1 MKLFRHISIKT
12 KLLMVYITIT
22 GLILTSAFIIIMRME
37 ASTNRQN
44 VVSGLSVVGEIV
56 ADRSAASVAFS
67 DVESA
72 NSNLRTLRSHESI
85 VYACIRTEANESFAQ
100 YTIDSSTQYSCDD
113 FDIENTTRFDGNY
126 VDIYK
131 PILLE
136 GQPIGMLQ
144 VKASLDELNKRL
156 LDSAKLSFMIFTGL
170 MLIAAFLSRKL
181 MNLVTQPITR
191 LKDIAQ
197 SVTEKRNYDLRV
209 EQVSSDEVGV
219 LVNSFNKM
227 LDQIAAR
234 DRALNNEKE
243 KAEISALSAKRHASE
258 TEKMNAELEKEISER
273 LRVEKELQEL
283 NETLEEKVQERTLEL
298 KQLNEKI
305 GDIARSAGMAEVASG
320 VLHNVGNVLNSV
332 NVSASVMRE
341 QVRKSKAEN
350 LGRLVNLMQK
360 NQHDLADFISN
371 DEKGKQIPKFIAL
384 LAEQLTE
391 ERNTLF
397 RELDELANNIDH
409 IKNIISMQQSYAG
422 SYGVREKVKLSDLV
436 EDALK
441 INLQEV
447 NRHNIKVERHY
458 DETPLIYADK
468 HKLLQIIINL
478 ISNAKYA
485 LKEKADNNRLLQIM
499 IYKNDGE
506 AVIEIRDTGIGIA
519 QDDIQHLFEYGFKRR
534 RGGHGFG
541 LHHSALV
548 ANEVGG
554 RIKVYSEGPGK
565 GATFQLFVPL
575 DEKVAAA

>member
-1 MKLFRHISIKT
+1 MTALRHISIKS

-22 GLILTSAFIIIMRME
+22 GLILTSAFFIIMRME
-37 ASTNRQN
+37 QTSSRQN
-44 VVSGLSVVGEIV
+44 VISGLNVVGEIV
-56 ADRSAASVAFS
+56 ADRCAASVAFS
-67 DVESA
+67 DVQSA
-72 NSNLRTLRSHESI
+72 NSNLSTLSSHASI
-85 VYACIRTEANESFAQ
+85 VYACIRTDTNQSFAQ
-100 YTIDSSTQYSCDD
+100 YAVNGAEKYNCDD
-113 FDIENTTRFDGNY
+113 FDIDNTSRFDGNY

-136 GQPIGMLQ
+136 GQAIGMLQ
-144 VKASLDELNKRL
+144 VKASLDELNARL
-156 LDSAKLSFMIFTGL
+156 MESAKLSFLIFAGL

-181 MNLVTQPITR
+181 MSLVTEPITR

-197 SVTEKRNYDLRV
+197 SITEKRNYDLRM
-209 EQVSSDEVGV
+209 EQVSNDEVGV

-234 DRALNNEKE
+234 DRALNDEKE

-258 TEKMNAELEKEISER
+258 TEKMNIELEKEIGER

-341 QVRKSKAEN
+341 QVRKSKADN
-350 LGRLVNLMQK
+350 LSRLVDLMQQH
-360 NQHDLADFISN
+360 QHDLASFISD
-371 DEKGKQIPKFIAL
+371 DEKGKQIPKFIEL
-384 LAEQLTE
+384 LAEQLKE
-391 ERNTLF
+391 ERNILF
-397 RELDELANNIDH
+397 KELDELASNIDH

-422 SYGVREKVKLSDLV
+422 SYGVREKIKLSDLV

-447 NRHNIKVERHY
+447 NRHNIKLERHY

-485 LKEKADNNRLLQIM
+485 LKEKADQNRLLQIM
-499 IYKNDGE
+499 IYKNGTE

-519 QDDIQHLFEYGFKRR
+519 ADDMPHLFEYGFKRR

-548 ANEVGG
+548 ANELGG
-554 RIKVYSEGPGK
+554 RIKVNSEGPGK

-575 DEKVAAA
+575 DEKVVAA

>member
-1 MKLFRHISIKT
+1 MTALRHISIKS

-22 GLILTSAFIIIMRME
+22 GLILTSAFFIIMRME
-37 ASTNRQN
+37 QTSSRQN
-44 VVSGLSVVGEIV
+44 VISGLNVVGEIV
-56 ADRSAASVAFS
+56 ADRCAASVAFS
-67 DVESA
+67 DVQSA
-72 NSNLRTLRSHESI
+72 NSNLSTLSSHASI
-85 VYACIRTEANESFAQ
+85 VYACIRTDTNQSFAQ
-100 YTIDSSTQYSCDD
+100 YAVNDAEQYNCDD
-113 FDIENTTRFDGNY
+113 FDIDNTTRFDGNY

-136 GQPIGMLQ
+136 GQAIGMLQ
-144 VKASLDELNKRL
+144 VKASLDELNARL
-156 LDSAKLSFMIFTGL
+156 MESAKLSFLIFASL

-181 MNLVTQPITR
+181 MSMVTEPIMR

-197 SVTEKRNYDLRV
+197 SITEKKNYDLRM
-209 EQVSSDEVGV
+209 EQVSNDEVGV

-227 LDQIAAR
+227 LEQIAAR
-234 DRALNNEKE
+234 DRALNDEKE

-258 TEKMNAELEKEISER
+258 TEKMNAELEKEIGER

-341 QVRKSKAEN
+341 QVRKSKADN
-350 LGRLVNLMQK
+350 LSRLVDLMQQH
-360 NQHDLADFISN
+360 QHDLATFISD
-371 DEKGKQIPKFIAL
+371 DEKGKQIPKFIEL
-384 LAEQLTE
+384 LSEQLKE

-397 RELDELANNIDH
+397 KELDELASNIDH

-447 NRHNIKVERHY
+447 NRHNIKLERHY

-485 LKEKADNNRLLQIM
+485 LKEKADQNRLLQIM
-499 IYKNDGE
+499 IYKNGAE
-506 AVIEIRDTGIGIA
+506 AVIEIRDTGVGIA
-519 QDDIQHLFEYGFKRR
+519 ADDIPHLFEYGFKRR

-548 ANEVGG
+548 ANELGG
-554 RIKVYSEGPGK
+554 RIKVNSEGPGK

-575 DEKVAAA
+575 DEKVVAA

>member
-1 MKLFRHISIKT
+1 MTSLRNISIKS

-22 GLILTSAFIIIMRME
+22 GLILTSAFFIIMRMDQT
-37 ASTNRQN
+37 STRQN
-44 VVSGLSVVGEIV
+44 VISGLAVVGEIV
-56 ADRSAASVAFS
+56 ADRCTASVAFS

-72 NSNLRTLRSHESI
+72 NSNLRALRSHESI
-85 VYACIRTEANESFAQ
+85 VYACIRTDTNQPFAQ
-100 YTIDSSTQYSCDD
+100 YAIDSSTQYKCDD
-113 FDIENTTRFDGNY
+113 FSLENSTRFNGNY

-136 GQPIGMLQ
+136 GHAIGMLQ
-144 VKASLDELNKRL
+144 VKASLDELNERL
-156 LDSAKLSFMIFTGL
+156 MESARLSVLVFAGL

-181 MNLVTQPITR
+181 MNMVTQPITR

-197 SVTEKRNYDLRV
+197 SVTEKRNYDLRMD
-209 EQVSSDEVGV
+209 QVSNDEVGV

-234 DRALNNEKE
+234 DRALNEEKE

-258 TEKMNAELEKEISER
+258 TEKMNVELEKEIGER

-283 NETLEEKVQERTLEL
+283 NETLEEKVQERTAEL
-298 KQLNEKI
+298 KQLNQKI

-350 LGRLVNLMQK
+350 LGRLVNLMQ
-360 NQHDLADFISN
+360 QHQGDLAEFITQ
-371 DEKGKQIPKFIAL
+371 DEKGKQIPKFISL
-384 LAEQLTE
+384 LSEQLTE
-391 ERNTLF
+391 ERNILF
-397 RELDELANNIDH
+397 KELDELANNIDH

-447 NRHNIKVERHY
+447 NRHNIKVERQY

-478 ISNAKYA
+478 ISNAKNA
-485 LKEKADNNRLLQIM
+485 LKEKADQNRLLQIM
-499 IYKNDGE
+499 IYKSGSQ
-506 AVIEIRDTGIGIA
+506 AVIEIRDTGVGIA
-519 QDDIQHLFEYGFKRR
+519 EDDMQHLFEYGFKRR
-534 RGGHGFG
+534 QGGHGFG

-548 ANEVGG
+548 ANELGG
-554 RIKVYSEGPGK
+554 RIKVYSEGPGQ

-575 DEKVAAA
+575 DEKVVAA

>member
-1 MKLFRHISIKT
+1 
-12 KLLMVYITIT
+12 
-22 GLILTSAFIIIMRME
+22 
-37 ASTNRQN
+37 
-44 VVSGLSVVGEIV
+44 
-56 ADRSAASVAFS
+56 
-67 DVESA
+67 
-72 NSNLRTLRSHESI
+72 
-85 VYACIRTEANESFAQ
+85 
-100 YTIDSSTQYSCDD
+100 
-113 FDIENTTRFDGNY
+113 
-126 VDIYK
+126 
-131 PILLE
+131 
-136 GQPIGMLQ
+136 
-144 VKASLDELNKRL
+144 
-156 LDSAKLSFMIFTGL
+156 
-170 MLIAAFLSRKL
+170 
-181 MNLVTQPITR
+181 
-191 LKDIAQ
+191 
-197 SVTEKRNYDLRV
+197 
-209 EQVSSDEVGV
+209 VSSDEVGV

>member
-156 LDSAKLSFMIFTGL
+156 LDSVKLSLMIFTGL

-181 MNLVTQPITR
+181 MDMVTQPITR

-209 EQVSSDEVGV
+209 EQVSNDEVGV

-350 LGRLVNLMQK
+350 LDRLVNLMQK

-485 LKEKADNNRLLQIM
+485 LKEKADNNRLLLIM

-575 DEKVAAA
+575 DEKVVAA

>member
-1 MKLFRHISIKT
+1 
-12 KLLMVYITIT
+12 V
-22 GLILTSAFIIIMRME
+22 
-37 ASTNRQN
+37 
-44 VVSGLSVVGEIV
+44 
-56 ADRSAASVAFS
+56 ASVAFS
-67 DVESA
+67 DVQSA
-72 NSNLRTLRSHESI
+72 NSNLSVLRSHDSI
-85 VYACIRTEANESFAQ
+85 VYACIRTDSNESFAE
-100 YTIDSSTQYSCDD
+100 YTIGSAGQYSCDD
-113 FDIENTTRFDGNY
+113 FKVDNATQFDGGY
-126 VDIYK
+126 IDVYK

-136 GQPIGMLQ
+136 DQPIGRLQ
-144 VKASLDELNKRL
+144 VKASLDELNERL
-156 LDSAKLSFMIFTGL
+156 LDSAKLSFMIFAGL
-170 MLIAAFLSRKL
+170 MLLAAFLSKKL
-181 MNLVTQPITR
+181 MSMVTKPITR

-197 SVTEKRNYDLRV
+197 SVTENKNYDLRM
-209 EQVSSDEVGV
+209 EQVSNDEVGV

-227 LDQIAAR
+227 LDQIATR
-234 DRALNNEKE
+234 DRELNEEKE
-243 KAEISALSAKRHASE
+243 KAEVSAHTAKRHATE
-258 TEKMNAELEKEISER
+258 TEKMNIELEKEIGER
-273 LRVEKELQEL
+273 LRVEKELHEL

-298 KQLNEKI
+298 KQLNQKI

-350 LGRLVNLMQK
+350 LSRLVNLLQ
-360 NQHDLADFISN
+360 QHQDDLAGFISH
-371 DEKGKQIPKFIAL
+371 DEKGKQVPKFISL
-384 LAEQLTE
+384 LSDQLME
-391 ERNTLF
+391 ERQILF
-397 RELDELANNIDH
+397 KELDGLANNIDH

-447 NRHNIKVERHY
+447 NRHNIKLQRHY

-485 LKEKADNNRLLQIM
+485 LKEKTDEDRLLEIK
-499 IYKNDGE
+499 IYRNGSE
-506 AVIEIRDTGIGIA
+506 AVVEIHDTGIGIA

-554 RIKVYSEGPGK
+554 RIKVYSDGPGQ

-575 DEKVAAA
+575 DEKVVAA

>member
-1 MKLFRHISIKT
+1 MTALRHISIKS

-22 GLILTSAFIIIMRME
+22 GLILTSAFFIIMRME
-37 ASTNRQN
+37 QASSRQN
-44 VVSGLSVVGEIV
+44 VISGLNVVGEIV
-56 ADRSAASVAFS
+56 ADRCAASVAFS
-67 DVESA
+67 DVQSA
-72 NSNLRTLRSHESI
+72 NSNLSTLSSHASI
-85 VYACIRTEANESFAQ
+85 VYACIRTDTNQSFAQ
-100 YTIDSSTQYSCDD
+100 YAVNGAEKYNCDD
-113 FDIENTTRFDGNY
+113 FDIDNTSRFDGNY

-136 GQPIGMLQ
+136 GQAIGMLQ
-144 VKASLDELNKRL
+144 VKASLDELNARL
-156 LDSAKLSFMIFTGL
+156 MESAKFSFLIFAGL

-181 MNLVTQPITR
+181 MSLVTEPITR

-197 SVTEKRNYDLRV
+197 SITEKRNYDLRM
-209 EQVSSDEVGV
+209 EQVSNDEVGV

-234 DRALNNEKE
+234 DRALNDEKE

-258 TEKMNAELEKEISER
+258 TEKMNIELEKEIGER

-341 QVRKSKAEN
+341 QVRKSKADN
-350 LGRLVNLMQK
+350 LSRLVDLMQQH
-360 NQHDLADFISN
+360 QHDLASFISD
-371 DEKGKQIPKFIAL
+371 DEKGKQIPKFIEL
-384 LAEQLTE
+384 LAEQLKE
-391 ERNTLF
+391 ERNILF
-397 RELDELANNIDH
+397 KELDELASNIDH

-485 LKEKADNNRLLQIM
+485 LKEKADQNRLLQIM
-499 IYKNDGE
+499 IYKNGTE
-506 AVIEIRDTGIGIA
+506 AVIEIRDTGIGIVA
-519 QDDIQHLFEYGFKRR
+519 DDMPHLFEYGFKRR

-548 ANEVGG
+548 ANELGG
-554 RIKVYSEGPGK
+554 RIKVNSEGPGK

-575 DEKVAAA
+575 DEKVVAA

>member
-1 MKLFRHISIKT
+1 MTVLRHISIKS

-22 GLILTSAFIIIMRME
+22 GLILTSAFFIIMRME
-37 ASTNRQN
+37 QTSSRQN
-44 VVSGLSVVGEIV
+44 VISGLNVVGEIV
-56 ADRSAASVAFS
+56 ADRCAASVAFS
-67 DVESA
+67 DVQSA
-72 NSNLRTLRSHESI
+72 NSNLSTLSSHESI
-85 VYACIRTEANESFAQ
+85 VYACIRTDTNQPFAQ
-100 YTIDSSTQYSCDD
+100 YTVNGGEQYNCDD
-113 FDIENTTRFDGNY
+113 FDIDNTTRFDGNY

-136 GQPIGMLQ
+136 GQAIGMLQ
-144 VKASLDELNKRL
+144 VKASLDELNARL
-156 LDSAKLSFMIFTGL
+156 MESAKLSFLIFAGL

-181 MNLVTQPITR
+181 MSMVTEPIMR

-197 SVTEKRNYDLRV
+197 SITEKKNYDLRM
-209 EQVSSDEVGV
+209 EQVSNDEVGV

-227 LDQIAAR
+227 LEQIAAR
-234 DRALNNEKE
+234 DRALNDEKE

-258 TEKMNAELEKEISER
+258 TEKMNAELEKEIGER

-341 QVRKSKAEN
+341 QVRKSKADN
-350 LGRLVNLMQK
+350 LSRLVDLMQQH
-360 NQHDLADFISN
+360 QHDLATFISD
-371 DEKGKQIPKFIAL
+371 DEKGRQIPKFIEL
-384 LAEQLTE
+384 LSEQLKE

-397 RELDELANNIDH
+397 KELDELASNIDH

-447 NRHNIKVERHY
+447 NRHNIKLERHY

-485 LKEKADNNRLLQIM
+485 LKEKADQNRLLQIM
-499 IYKNDGE
+499 IYKNGAE
-506 AVIEIRDTGIGIA
+506 AVIEIRDTGVGIA
-519 QDDIQHLFEYGFKRR
+519 ADDIPHLFEYGFKRR

-548 ANEVGG
+548 ANELGG
-554 RIKVYSEGPGK
+554 RIKVNSEGPGK

-575 DEKVAAA
+575 DEKVVAA

>member
-22 GLILTSAFIIIMRME
+22 GLILTSAFFIIMRME
-37 ASTNRQN
+37 ATSNRQDII
-44 VVSGLSVVGEIV
+44 SGLAVVGEIV

-72 NSNLRTLRSHESI
+72 KSNLRTLRSHESI
-85 VYACIRTEANESFAQ
+85 VYACIRTDANESFAQ
-100 YTIDSSTQYSCDD
+100 YAVDSSVQYSCDD
-113 FDIENTTRFDGNY
+113 FDIENTTRFDGNH

-131 PILLE
+131 PVLLE

-144 VKASLDELNKRL
+144 VKASLDELNERL

-181 MNLVTQPITR
+181 MNMVTQPITR

-209 EQVSSDEVGV
+209 EQVSNDEVGV

-234 DRALNNEKE
+234 DRALNDEKE

-258 TEKMNAELEKEISER
+258 TEKMNIELEKEISER

-332 NVSASVMRE
+332 NVSSSVMRE

-350 LGRLVNLMQK
+350 LGRLVNLMQQH
-360 NQHDLADFISN
+360 QHDLADFISN
-371 DEKGKQIPKFIAL
+371 DEKGKQIPKFISL

-468 HKLLQIIINL
+468 HKLLQIVINL

-485 LKEKADNNRLLQIM
+485 LKEKADQNRLLQIM

-554 RIKVYSEGPGK
+554 RIKVYSEGRGK

-575 DEKVAAA
+575 DEKVVAA

>member
-209 EQVSSDEVGV
+209 EQ
-219 LVNSFNKM
+219 
-227 LDQIAAR
+227 
-234 DRALNNEKE
+234 
-243 KAEISALSAKRHASE
+243 
-258 TEKMNAELEKEISER
+258 
-273 LRVEKELQEL
+273 
-283 NETLEEKVQERTLEL
+283 
-298 KQLNEKI
+298 
-305 GDIARSAGMAEVASG
+305 
-320 VLHNVGNVLNSV
+320 
-332 NVSASVMRE
+332 
-341 QVRKSKAEN
+341 
-350 LGRLVNLMQK
+350 
-360 NQHDLADFISN
+360 
-371 DEKGKQIPKFIAL
+371 
-384 LAEQLTE
+384 
-391 ERNTLF
+391 
-397 RELDELANNIDH
+397 
-409 IKNIISMQQSYAG
+409 
-422 SYGVREKVKLSDLV
+422 
-436 EDALK
+436 
-441 INLQEV
+441 
-447 NRHNIKVERHY
+447 
-458 DETPLIYADK
+458 
-468 HKLLQIIINL
+468 
-478 ISNAKYA
+478 
-485 LKEKADNNRLLQIM
+485 
-499 IYKNDGE
+499 
-506 AVIEIRDTGIGIA
+506 
-519 QDDIQHLFEYGFKRR
+519 
-534 RGGHGFG
+534 
-541 LHHSALV
+541 
-548 ANEVGG
+548 
-554 RIKVYSEGPGK
+554 
-565 GATFQLFVPL
+565 
-575 DEKVAAA
+575 